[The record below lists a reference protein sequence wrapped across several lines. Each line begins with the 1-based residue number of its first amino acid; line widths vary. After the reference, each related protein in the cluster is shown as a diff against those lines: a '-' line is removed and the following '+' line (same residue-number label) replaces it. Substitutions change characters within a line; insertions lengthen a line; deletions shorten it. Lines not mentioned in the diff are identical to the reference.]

1 MNENVEKKINKMYKG
16 QIANRILL
24 IVLLIL
30 SIVNIVCLASISS
43 KIKNFTETIQPAVET
58 LSKLD
63 VDEMNK
69 TLTTINKTVDVF
81 KINDVLDTLSAVDF
95 DEFSDVISSI
105 DVDKLNSTLDSINKA
120 TGFLREA
127 GDNLKK
133 FMSKFGIDW
142 DR

>member
-1 MNENVEKKINKMYKG
+1 MNENVEKKINKMYIG

-69 TLTTINKTVDVF
+69 TLTTMNKTVDVF

>member
-1 MNENVEKKINKMYKG
+1 MNENVEKKINKMYIG